1 MVASAAFCLVIL
13 VSGKHACPPLA
24 GSEKEL
30 ALGYITFQQDVFLR
44 KLQASDG
51 SWLAENALNLRAT
64 TGY

>member
-1 MVASAAFCLVIL
+1 MVASTAFCLVIL
-13 VSGKHACPPLA
+13 VSGKHACPLA

-51 SWLAENALNLRAT
+51 SWLAEDTLNLRAT